1 MLSLLY
7 WNIRMQMMFPMNP
20 NRDTN
25 EVITPTIQNSTLEF
39 NSDILF
45 IFLKLVRH
53 WKIQQHY
60 LQYIITEF
68 LVGFLFFTVSITYN
82 YPHCKATHTY
92 PLSINSISGSQLS
105 SPPHLL
111 FNWSHKV
118 LVYLHYHLTTTI
130 FISFSEILKVSL

>member
-1 MLSLLY
+1 MIASQERREAKVLFMLSLLY

-60 LQYIITEF
+60 QQYIITEF
-68 LVGFLFFTVSITYN
+68 FVEFLFFTVSITYK
-82 YPHCKATHTY
+82 YPHCNVTSKTTHAY
-92 PLSINSISGSQLS
+92 PLTIQLNSWITILLP
-105 SPPHLL
+105 SPSTH
-111 FNWSHKV
+111 
-118 LVYLHYHLTTTI
+118 
-130 FISFSEILKVSL
+130 

>member
-1 MLSLLY
+1 MNTLIDVNTNETWYNHISILTRKKESMIASQERREAKVLFMLSLLY

-25 EVITPTIQNSTLEF
+25 EMITPTIQNSTLEF

-60 LQYIITEF
+60 LQYVITEF
-68 LVGFLFFTVSITYN
+68 LVGLLFFTVSIAYN
-82 YPHCKATHTY
+82 YPHCM
-92 PLSINSISGSQLS
+92 
-105 SPPHLL
+105 
-111 FNWSHKV
+111 
-118 LVYLHYHLTTTI
+118 
-130 FISFSEILKVSL
+130 